1 MPKLYVAIINKN
13 VTYFRID
20 LFWDFDRQKQDFEGR
35 QGRQGSTTIIQKTGF
50 RPFKDWLKLVSLTA
64 RGFNFMFWLKGF
76 ENEKHE

>member
-35 QGRQGSTTIIQKTGF
+35 QGSTTIIKKTGF
-50 RPFKDWLKLVSLTA
+50 RPF
-64 RGFNFMFWLKGF
+64 
-76 ENEKHE
+76 